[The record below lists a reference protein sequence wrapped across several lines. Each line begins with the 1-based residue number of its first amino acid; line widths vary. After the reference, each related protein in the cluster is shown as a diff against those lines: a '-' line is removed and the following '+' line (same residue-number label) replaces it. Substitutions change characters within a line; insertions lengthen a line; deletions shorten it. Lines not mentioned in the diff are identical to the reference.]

1 MLGKRR
7 EGEIPEVKSILSQ
20 GLKIEGNIS
29 SEGKIRIDGA
39 VIGDIRGDFIIIG
52 ETSQIKG
59 NITAKNLVVMGE
71 VEGNISVDSLEIKE
85 SAKIKGDIN
94 CKSLSVEPGASI
106 EGHVKSGN
114 FSSISESETTE

>member
-7 EGEIPEVKSILSQ
+7 EGEISEVKSILSQ

-71 VEGNISVDSLEIKE
+71 VEGNISVESLEIKE
-85 SAKIKGDIN
+85 SAKIRGDIN
-94 CKSLSVEPGASI
+94 CKSLSVEPEASI